1 MKIYILNV
9 LENKKMLLRFWEI
22 ILEAKIGDDPYK
34 KVSVRVLLKHTF
46 TYNFIMEWLHETLP
60 RIFPEQ
66 IFEVKCNQLFSFR
79 CSLLI
84 PLKTLEN
91 LWFLFSGE
99 WRGNIGCVPSKNLN
113 ITKTFSKICPTIFA
127 ISQKLTLKRLV
138 ST

>member
-9 LENKKMLLRFWEI
+9 LKNKKMLLRFWEI

-66 IFEVKCNQLFSFR
+66 IFEVKMQSTLFFPVLPFASPVNIR
-79 CSLLI
+79 K
-84 PLKTLEN
+84 PLVFWCFQGDDEGTLAVSHQKT
-91 LWFLFSGE
+91 
-99 WRGNIGCVPSKNLN
+99 
-113 ITKTFSKICPTIFA
+113 
-127 ISQKLTLKRLV
+127 
-138 ST
+138 